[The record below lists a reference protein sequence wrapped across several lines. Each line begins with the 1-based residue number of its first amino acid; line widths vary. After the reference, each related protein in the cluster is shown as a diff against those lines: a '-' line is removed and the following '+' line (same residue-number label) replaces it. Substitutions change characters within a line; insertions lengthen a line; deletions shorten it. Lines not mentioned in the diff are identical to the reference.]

1 LQGERKKTPKNQKRK
16 LKTKKKKI
24 FFIDPTWKK
33 LKKKLER
40 KKE

>member
-24 FFIDPTWKK
+24 FFIDPT
-33 LKKKLER
+33 
-40 KKE
+40 